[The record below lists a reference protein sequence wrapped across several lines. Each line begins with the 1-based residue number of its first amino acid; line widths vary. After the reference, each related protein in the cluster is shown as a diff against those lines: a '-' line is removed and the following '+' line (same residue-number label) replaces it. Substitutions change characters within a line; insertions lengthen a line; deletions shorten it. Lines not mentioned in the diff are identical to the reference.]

1 MIFDLQSPVT
11 DGHDPYTCKRSRSE
25 VTWFERLIEWK
36 QTDGQTDEWEP
47 NALLSSLMQS
57 VITVDFCQFSTDNSL
72 LLLAIVI
79 SF

>member
-1 MIFDLQSPVT
+1 MQKVKVG
-11 DGHDPYTCKRSRSE
+11 GHLVQK
-25 VTWFERLIEWK
+25 IEWK